1 MNLTE
6 LQLDDTQVSDL
17 APLAKCK
24 KLEKLSIKH
33 TNVID
38 VSPLK
43 GLEKL
48 KFLYVEGCAISN
60 LDTIQPLV
68 ARGLRVVTK

>member
-1 MNLTE
+1 MPGVT

-17 APLAKCK
+17 TPLAKDK
-24 KLEKLSIKH
+24 KLEKVSLKH
-33 TNVID
+33 TNVTD

-43 GLEKL
+43 GLEKM

-68 ARGLRVVTK
+68 GRGLRVVTK